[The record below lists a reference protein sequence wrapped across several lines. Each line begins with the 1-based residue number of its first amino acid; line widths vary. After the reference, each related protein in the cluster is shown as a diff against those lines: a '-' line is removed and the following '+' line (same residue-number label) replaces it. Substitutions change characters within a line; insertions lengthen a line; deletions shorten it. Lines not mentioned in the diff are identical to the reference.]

1 MHFGVGTLAYG
12 ITLFACC
19 EFMEHVFA
27 VLILGLHDE
36 KMHSLHH
43 LQFMM
48 IPPTW
53 IWHGASH
60 KLNPGLRT
68 APRNAAELS
77 DCSYQYRYNKLG
89 VTLKN

>member
-27 VLILGLHDE
+27 VFILGLHDK

-48 IPPTW
+48 IPQLDLAW
-53 IWHGASH
+53 
-60 KLNPGLRT
+60 GLPQ
-68 APRNAAELS
+68 A
-77 DCSYQYRYNKLG
+77 
-89 VTLKN
+89 